1 MWDLWDLNNTLLGQH
16 ADKGLGRDNGTTSCS
31 SNRHHVVGGCS
42 VDLRM
47 LTPRPRDVI
56 IPFPLASLNAHLA
69 PRERPQIIIQV
80 TKHMHVP
87 IYLAGKSNSHKRE
100 RVQTQTRRPWRHMQ
114 GAAKWCNYKCLNIL
128 CVDWSIADLVMVDWR
143 SNPFPVY
150 GIFTHS
156 QQSRKNHMVKC
167 CLIYDKCI
175 NAKRLFFFF
184 SERML

>member
-1 MWDLWDLNNTLLGQH
+1 MFI
-16 ADKGLGRDNGTTSCS
+16 KSTSCRRRLLCWS
-31 SNRHHVVGGCS
+31 AY
-42 VDLRM
+42 VDSQA
-47 LTPRPRDVI
+47 TWCDYSFSPCFFKCI
-56 IPFPLASLNAHLA
+56 FA
-69 PRERPQIIIQV
+69 PQERPQIIIQV

-87 IYLAGKSNSHKRE
+87 IYLAGKSSSHKRE
-100 RVQTQTRRPWRHMQ
+100 RGQTQTRRPWRHMQ

-175 NAKRLFFFF
+175 NAKRLFLFFF
-184 SERML
+184 WERGCFKYPLQWTAGFSWDCAKALMNSAEGV